1 MEKQESKKR
10 EVTWRAAEHEYVPKD
25 VSWYWL
31 IGTIAAVLILLALWQ
46 KNFFFFI
53 FLLIAT
59 PMLFFFGRR
68 RPSVLTFTVTEKGI
82 GIGRGAFYK
91 YADLEGFHVREREGG
106 LDEIILKKRTA
117 IHPYLKVPIDAATRR
132 EVERVFEKELKRVR
146 YEESFLDI
154 VAEWF
159 GL

>member
-1 MEKQESKKR
+1 MAVDVIKK
-10 EVTWRAAEHEYVPKD
+10 EISWRAAEHEYVEKD
-25 VSWYWL
+25 VSWYW
-31 IGTIAAVLILLALWQ
+31 IVGTIATVFILLALWQ

-53 FLLIAT
+53 FLAIAT

-68 RPSVLTFTVTEKGI
+68 KPNILTFTVTEKGI
-82 GIGRGAFYK
+82 GVGKGTFYE

-106 LDEIILKKRTA
+106 LDEIVLKRRTT
-117 IHPYLKVPIDAATRR
+117 IHPYLKIPVDTATRR
-132 EVERVFEKELKRVR
+132 GVEQMFEKELKRTR